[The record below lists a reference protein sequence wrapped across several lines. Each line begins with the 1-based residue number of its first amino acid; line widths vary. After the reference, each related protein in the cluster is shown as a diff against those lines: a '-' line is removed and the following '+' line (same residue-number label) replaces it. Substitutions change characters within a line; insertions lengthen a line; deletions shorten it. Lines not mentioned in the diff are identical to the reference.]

1 MNRKQRGFL
10 NTLKVLLIV
19 LGTTVSLSATGKPN
33 IVAIIADDH
42 GVCHSTAYGS
52 PEQKSPRMQSLWLP
66 PALTLC
72 TRILV

>member
-1 MNRKQRGFL
+1 MNRKRRGFI

-52 PEQKSPRMQSLWLP
+52 PKQKTPHLQSLWWPL
-66 PALTLC
+66 ALTLC